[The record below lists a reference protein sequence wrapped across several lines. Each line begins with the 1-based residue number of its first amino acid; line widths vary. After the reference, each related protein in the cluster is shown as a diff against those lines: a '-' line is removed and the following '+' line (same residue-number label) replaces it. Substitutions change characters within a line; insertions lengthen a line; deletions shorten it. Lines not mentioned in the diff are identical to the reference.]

1 MCHPNWYEKRNGMKG
16 GLVILLLLGGMVL
29 LFSAA
34 SLAGRFFGLDR
45 KMEEMQNA
53 RMAKPE
59 KNGKQQMIE

>member
-1 MCHPNWYEKRNGMKG
+1 MKG

-59 KNGKQQMIE
+59 KNVKQQMIE